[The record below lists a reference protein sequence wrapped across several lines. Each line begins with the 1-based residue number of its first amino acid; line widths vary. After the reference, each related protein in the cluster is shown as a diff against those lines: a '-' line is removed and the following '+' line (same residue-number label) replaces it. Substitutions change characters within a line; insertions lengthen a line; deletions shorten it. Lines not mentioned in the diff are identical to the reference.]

1 MISDLNTIYKAIEPF
16 IKESNISLS
25 LDSFIEYAGAE
36 IDYKT
41 IDDITYKTFD
51 ITSIKLKLS
60 GVNSYLADRYGF
72 ESKVI
77 SQIKDYDSI
86 FNQDEETT
94 YNVDVVFYI
103 AEDNVIRQYQVISLV
118 ELQYGGDSQEIIEFY
133 NTDLYSSGIVTSL
146 FDYYRLY
153 FYPDNIPEEMLKPID
168 ELVESE
174 RALIKMLLIYL
185 KKTSEM
191 V

>member
-1 MISDLNTIYKAIEPF
+1 MISDLTTIYKAIEPF

-25 LDSFIEYAGAE
+25 LDSFHEYEGAE

-41 IDDITYKTFD
+41 IGDITYKTFD

-60 GVNSYLADRYGF
+60 GVNSYLNDRYGF

-103 AEDNVIRQYQVISLV
+103 TEDNVIRQYQVISLV

-133 NTDLYSSGIVTSL
+133 NTDLYSSGIATSL

-153 FYPDNIPEEMLKPID
+153 FYPKNIPEEMLKPID

-174 RALIKMLLIYL
+174 RSLIKMLLI
-185 KKTSEM
+185 
-191 V
+191 